1 MINSMNNSFRKYE
14 AKLDYQVIGVQINQL
29 SDVQDSCLPNAWKG
43 DSPGEDSDQ
52 LLIAL

>member
-1 MINSMNNSFRKYE
+1 MNNSFRKYQ
-14 AKLDYQVIGVQINQL
+14 AKLDYKLIGVQMNQF
-29 SDVQDSCLPNAWKG
+29 SDAHDSCSPNAWKG